1 MILSTRTAVFIGD
14 LRSRVSWAS
23 IVDPRRVLTTTP
35 ADRAIGRRCRRWFC
49 RCFSLQAMKLP
60 RTRNRW
66 TERLLIDDAFDAY
79 LDWRDESAEVW
90 HAYKRWKRAP
100 AREARGTF
108 WAYRAA
114 LEREEHAARV
124 YGRLASRLEARAR
137 ERAETPR
144 RSHLRPLLS

>member
-1 MILSTRTAVFIGD
+1 MILSTRRAVFTGD

-23 IVDPRRVLTTTP
+23 IVDRRRVLTTTRP
-35 ADRAIGRRCRRWFC
+35 IERSAAGVEEELC
-49 RCFSLQAMKLP
+49 RCLSLLAMKLP

-66 TERLLIDDAFDAY
+66 AEHVLIDDAFDAY

-90 HAYKRWKRAP
+90 HAYKRWKGAP
-100 AREARGTF
+100 AREARRKY

-124 YGRLASRLEARAR
+124 YGGLASRLEARAR

-144 RSHLRPLLS
+144 RSPLRPLLS